1 MRDWNKRDWMDIIVI
16 VLIATMLLYIG
27 VPAC

>member
-1 MRDWNKRDWMDIIVI
+1 MSDWNKRDWMDIIVI
-16 VLIATMLLYIG
+16 VLIATMLLNIG